1 MGEATFH
8 CRYNY
13 CHLMVKNEMTTT
25 KFTMLST
32 DTSSEVAPVNFID
45 HLQNFKKKMN
55 KGFAVDVGKK
65 NKIKNNN
72 KKKAQYQ
79 HTHTHKA
86 TNRCSTLEAKQLRMF
101 HLM

>member
-1 MGEATFH
+1 
-8 CRYNY
+8 
-13 CHLMVKNEMTTT
+13 MTTT

-72 KKKAQYQ
+72 KKAQYQ
-79 HTHTHKA
+79 HTHTQS
-86 TNRCSTLEAKQLRMF
+86 NKQMQHF
-101 HLM
+101 GKQNSSGCPV